1 MKHEHEITE
10 AMIDAEIAREDGALA
25 PSPTRP
31 RRNWIPWAIA
41 GIAIIIAVVSVG
53 FAALKIDYGG
63 DQPEPFTIK
72 ADVSMSFSGVSIL
85 TMTPED
91 CDSVRTKN
99 GTWKTSEPVIF
110 RQGDSEIGTGTVTS
124 TLDDVSSVGL
134 RMCEYTI
141 IGKVTPKD
149 DSKITAELSD
159 GYEWSDSVDGWK
171 NPNPFLYQ
179 SGLTT
184 ATT

>member
-1 MKHEHEITE
+1 
-10 AMIDAEIAREDGALA
+10 
-25 PSPTRP
+25 
-31 RRNWIPWAIA
+31 
-41 GIAIIIAVVSVG
+41 
-53 FAALKIDYGG
+53 
-63 DQPEPFTIK
+63 
-72 ADVSMSFSGVSIL
+72 
-85 TMTPED
+85 MTPED

-159 GYEWSDSVDGWK
+159 GYEWSDSVNGWK

-179 SGLTT
+179 SGLT
-184 ATT
+184 ASS